1 MSTQARWAAR
11 ITRAVAGEIR
21 QRRKA
26 RGMSA
31 EDLAAAC
38 ADLGMPIPR
47 STLADLENGR
57 RASISVAEWLALAA
71 ALDVPPVMLLCPVGT
86 AETAEVLPGAE
97 APAFRA
103 AQWVAGEAPLRD
115 PGRADVLTDWRP
127 AAGPGAPLLAYRL
140 NDAAARDQLTAAGRA
155 RRYQDLAAGAATEG
169 ERAGYEAAAQAQL
182 AEAARALDEG
192 ERVRGWASGQGWLA
206 PPPIR
211 MHTVTTAPS
220 PRTGAG
226 RAARGR
232 ARHHARPGRS
242 ALVVPDLADLRGPV
256 AGTVELPLW
265 LFWSRPDHTF
275 DLDDPDMRQW
285 LYEIVL
291 REASSLEDLTTYL
304 DRDTLIALWPRL
316 YLPKGV
322 RLAWEDRHAA
332 LRSAAAVA

>member
-1 MSTQARWAAR
+1 MSTQTPWAAR
-11 ITRAVAGEIR
+11 ITRSIAGEIR

-57 RASISVAEWLALAA
+57 RASISVAEWLAIAA

-103 AQWVAGEAPLRD
+103 AQWVAGEAPLRY
-115 PGRADVLTDWRP
+115 PGRADVLTDWLP
-127 AAGPGAPLLAYRL
+127 TAGPGAPLLAYRL
-140 NDAAARDQLTAAGRA
+140 NDASARDQLDAAGRA
-155 RRYQDLAAGAATEG
+155 RRYQDLATGAATG
-169 ERAGYEAAAQAQL
+169 DERAAYEAAARAQL
-182 AEAARALDEG
+182 AAADKALDEG
-192 ERVRGWASGQGWLA
+192 ERVRGWASGEGWLA

-211 MHTVTTAPS
+211 TRTVTTASS
-220 PRTGAG
+220 PRK
-226 RAARGR
+226 AARR
-232 ARHHARPGRS
+232 AYQARPGRS
-242 ALVVPDLADLRGPV
+242 AVVVRDLADLRGPV
-256 AGTVELPLW
+256 TGTVGLPLW
-265 LFWSRPDHTF
+265 LFWSQPGHTF
-275 DLDDPDMRQW
+275 DLADPEMRRW
-285 LYEIVL
+285 MYEIVL
-291 REASSLEDLTTYL
+291 REAGSLDDLTTYL

-322 RLAWEDRHAA
+322 RQAWEDQHAA
-332 LRSAAAVA
+332 LRSAVAVA

>member
-1 MSTQARWAAR
+1 VTQS
-11 ITRAVAGEIR
+11 IAGEIR

-38 ADLGMPIPR
+38 GDLGMPIPR

-57 RASISVAEWLALAA
+57 RASISVAEWLAIAT

-103 AQWVAGEAPLRD
+103 AQWVAGEAPLRH
-115 PGRADVLTDWRP
+115 PGRADVLTDWLP
-127 AAGPGAPLLAYRL
+127 TAGPGAPLLAYRL
-140 NDAAARDQLTAAGRA
+140 NDDAARDQLTAAGRA
-155 RRYQDLAAGAATEG
+155 RQYQDLAAGAATEG

-182 AEAARALDEG
+182 AAAARALDEG
-192 ERVRGWASGQGWLA
+192 ERVRGWASGEGWLA

-211 MHTVTTAPS
+211 LRTVTTVPS
-220 PRTGAG
+220 PRTGTG
-226 RAARGR
+226 RGAPGR
-232 ARHHARPGRS
+232 ARHQARPGRP
-242 ALVVPDLADLRGPV
+242 ALVVPDLAELRGPA

-265 LFWSRPDHTF
+265 LFWSQPDHTF
-275 DLDDPDMRQW
+275 DLDDPEMRQW
-285 LYEIVL
+285 MYEIVL
-291 REASSLEDLTTYL
+291 REAGSLEDLTTYL

-322 RLAWEDRHAA
+322 RQAWEDEHPV
-332 LRSAAAVA
+332 LRSAVVAA

>member
-1 MSTQARWAAR
+1 MSTQTPWAAR
-11 ITRAVAGEIR
+11 ITRVVAGQIR
-21 QRRKA
+21 QRRQA

-57 RASISVAEWLALAA
+57 RASISVAEWLAIAA
-71 ALDVPPVMLLCPVGT
+71 ALDVPPVVLLCPVGT

-97 APAFRA
+97 APAYRA
-103 AQWVAGEAPLRD
+103 AQWVAGEAPLRH
-115 PGRADVLTDWRP
+115 PGRADVLTDWLP
-127 AAGPGAPLLAYRL
+127 TAGPGAPLLAYRL
-140 NDAAARDQLTAAGRA
+140 NDDAARDQLTAAGRA
-155 RRYQDLAAGAATEG
+155 RQYQDLAADAATEG

-182 AEAARALDEG
+182 AAAARALDEG
-192 ERVRGWASGQGWLA
+192 ERVRGWASGEGWLA

-211 MHTVTTAPS
+211 MRTVTTAPG

-226 RAARGR
+226 RAAPGR
-232 ARHHARPGRS
+232 ARHQARPGRR
-242 ALVVPDLADLRGPV
+242 ALVVPDLTDLRGPA

-265 LFWSRPDHTF
+265 LSWSQPDLTF
-275 DLDDPDMRQW
+275 DLADPEMQKW
-285 LYEIVL
+285 MYEIVL
-291 REASSLEDLTTYL
+291 REAGSLEDLTTYL

-322 RLAWEDRHAA
+322 RQAWEDEHPV
-332 LRSAAAVA
+332 LRSAVVAA

>member
-1 MSTQARWAAR
+1 VSTQTAWAER
-11 ITRAVAGEIR
+11 VTQSIAGEIR

-38 ADLGMPIPR
+38 GDLGMPIPR

-57 RASISVAEWLALAA
+57 RASISVAEWLAIAA

-103 AQWVAGEAPLRD
+103 AQWVAGEAPLRH
-115 PGRADVLTDWRP
+115 PGRADVLTDWLP
-127 AAGPGAPLLAYRL
+127 TAGPGAPLLAYRL
-140 NDAAARDQLTAAGRA
+140 NDDAARDQLTAAGRA
-155 RRYQDLAAGAATEG
+155 RQYQDLAAGAATEG

-182 AEAARALDEG
+182 AAAARALDEG
-192 ERVRGWASGQGWLA
+192 ERVRGWASGEGWLA

-211 MHTVTTAPS
+211 LRTVTTAPS
-220 PRTGAG
+220 PRTGTG
-226 RAARGR
+226 RAAPGR
-232 ARHHARPGRS
+232 ARHQARPGRP
-242 ALVVPDLADLRGPV
+242 ALVAPDLADLRGPS

-265 LFWSRPDHTF
+265 LFWSQPDHTF
-275 DLDDPDMRQW
+275 DLDDPELRQW
-285 LYEIVL
+285 MYEIVL
-291 REASSLEDLTTYL
+291 REAGSLEDLTTYL

-322 RLAWEDRHAA
+322 RQAWEDEHPV
-332 LRSAAAVA
+332 LRSAVVAA

>member
-1 MSTQARWAAR
+1 MNTQTPWAAR
-11 ITRAVAGEIR
+11 VTGAIAAEIR

-38 ADLGMPIPR
+38 ADVGMPIPR

-57 RASISVAEWLALAA
+57 RASISVAEWLAIAA
-71 ALDVPPVMLLCPVGT
+71 ALDVPPVMLLCPVGS
-86 AETAEVLPGAE
+86 AETAEVLPGTD

-103 AQWVAGEAPLRD
+103 AQWVAGEAPLRH

-140 NDAAARDQLTAAGRA
+140 NDAAARDQLNAAGRA

-169 ERAGYEAAAQAQL
+169 ERAAYEAAAQAQL
-182 AEAARALDEG
+182 AAAALALDEG
-192 ERVRGWASGQGWLA
+192 ERVRGWASGEGWLT

-211 MHTVTTAPS
+211 MRTVTTAPS
-220 PRTGAG
+220 TG
-226 RAARGR
+226 RAAAGR
-232 ARHHARPGRS
+232 ARHQARPGRPV
-242 ALVVPDLADLRGPV
+242 LVVPDLADLRGPT

-265 LFWSRPDHTF
+265 LFWSQPDRRF
-275 DLDDPDMRQW
+275 DLDDSDMRQW
-285 LYEIVL
+285 MYEIVL
-291 REASSLEDLTTYL
+291 REAGSLEDLTTYL

-316 YLPKGV
+316 YLPRGV
-322 RLAWEDRHAA
+322 RHAWEDRHPA
-332 LRSAAAVA
+332 LRSEVAVA

>member
-1 MSTQARWAAR
+1 MSTQKPWAAR
-11 ITRAVAGEIR
+11 ITRTIAGEIR

-57 RASISVAEWLALAA
+57 RASISVAEWLAIAA

-103 AQWVAGEAPLRD
+103 AQWVAGEAPLRH
-115 PGRADVLTDWRP
+115 PGRADVLTDWLP
-127 AAGPGAPLLAYRL
+127 AGGPGAPLLAYRL
-140 NDAAARDQLTAAGRA
+140 NDAAARDQLDAAGRA
-155 RRYQDLAAGAATEG
+155 RQYQDLATGAATEDA
-169 ERAGYEAAAQAQL
+169 RAAYEAAARAQL
-182 AEAARALDEG
+182 AAADRALDEG
-192 ERVRGWASGQGWLA
+192 ERVRGWASGEGWLA

-211 MHTVTTAPS
+211 MRTVTTAPS
-220 PRTGAG
+220 PHAGARRAASG
-226 RAARGR
+226 RAYQ
-232 ARHHARPGRS
+232 ARPGRS
-242 ALVVPDLADLRGPV
+242 AVVIPDLADLRGPV
-256 AGTVELPLW
+256 TGTVELPLW
-265 LFWSRPDHTF
+265 LSWSHPGLTF
-275 DLDDPDMRQW
+275 DLADQDMRQW
-285 LYEIVL
+285 MYEIVL
-291 REASSLEDLTTYL
+291 REAGSLEDLTTYL

-322 RLAWEDRHAA
+322 RLAWEDQHAA
-332 LRSAAAVA
+332 LRSAVAVA

>member
-1 MSTQARWAAR
+1 MSTQTQWAAR
-11 ITRAVAGEIR
+11 VTRSIAGEIR

-38 ADLGMPIPR
+38 SDLGMPIPR

-57 RASISVAEWLALAA
+57 RASISVAEWLAIAA

-86 AETAEVLPGAE
+86 AETAEVL
-97 APAFRA
+97 
-103 AQWVAGEAPLRD
+103 
-115 PGRADVLTDWRP
+115 TDWLP

-169 ERAGYEAAAQAQL
+169 ERAAYEAAAQAQL

-192 ERVRGWASGQGWLA
+192 ERVRGWASGEGWLA

-211 MHTVTTAPS
+211 MRTVTTAPG

-226 RAARGR
+226 RVARGR
-232 ARHHARPGRS
+232 ARHRARPGRA
-242 ALVVPDLADLRGPV
+242 ALVVPDLADLRGPA

-265 LFWSRPDHTF
+265 LFWSQPDHRF
-275 DLDDPDMRQW
+275 DLDDPEMRQW
-285 LYEIVL
+285 MYEIVL
-291 REASSLEDLTTYL
+291 REAGSLEDLTTYL
-304 DRDTLIALWPRL
+304 DRDTLIALWPGL

-322 RLAWEDRHAA
+322 RQAWEDEHPV
-332 LRSAAAVA
+332 LRSAVAVA

>member
-1 MSTQARWAAR
+1 MNTQATWAAR
-11 ITRAVAGEIR
+11 ITRAIAGEIR

-57 RASISVAEWLALAA
+57 RASISVAEWLAIAA

-86 AETAEVLPGAE
+86 ADTAEVLPGTE

-103 AQWVAGEAPLRD
+103 AQWVAGEAPLRH
-115 PGRADVLTDWRP
+115 PGHADVLTDWLP
-127 AAGPGAPLLAYRL
+127 TAGPGAPLFAYRL
-140 NDAAARDQLTAAGRA
+140 NDAAARDQLSAAGRA
-155 RRYQDLAAGAATEG
+155 RRYQELAAGAATEG
-169 ERAGYEAAAQAQL
+169 ERAAYEAAAQAQL
-182 AEAARALDEG
+182 TAAARALDEG
-192 ERVRGWASGQGWLA
+192 ARVRGWASGEGWLT

-211 MHTVTTAPS
+211 MRTVTTAPS
-220 PRTGAG
+220 TG
-226 RAARGR
+226 RAAPGR
-232 ARHHARPGRS
+232 VRHQARPGRP
-242 ALVVPDLADLRGPV
+242 ALVVPDLADLRGPT

-265 LFWSRPDHTF
+265 LYWSQPDLRF

-285 LYEIVL
+285 MYEIVL
-291 REASSLEDLTTYL
+291 REAGGVEDLTTYL
-304 DRDTLIALWPRL
+304 DRDMLIALWPRL

-322 RLAWEDRHAA
+322 RHAWEDRHPA
-332 LRSAAAVA
+332 LRSEVAVA